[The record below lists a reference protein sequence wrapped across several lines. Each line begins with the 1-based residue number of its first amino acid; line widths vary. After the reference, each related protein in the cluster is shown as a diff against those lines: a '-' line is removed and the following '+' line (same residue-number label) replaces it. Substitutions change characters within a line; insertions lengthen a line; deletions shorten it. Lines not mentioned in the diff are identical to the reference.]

1 MIHAR
6 GDDSSFLVPQP
17 LLTPK
22 LVALIKC
29 GTAGVEFPRLK
40 ARNGKKEQKM
50 RGWGAVM
57 SEVNLPELFGLHERL

>member
-6 GDDSSFLVPQP
+6 GDDSFFLVPQP

-22 LVALIKC
+22 LVAFIKC

-50 RGWGAVM
+50 RGLGWEGGGHV
-57 SEVNLPELFGLHERL
+57 

>member
-50 RGWGAVM
+50 RGWGGR
-57 SEVNLPELFGLHERL
+57 SCLK

>member
-29 GTAGVEFPRLK
+29 GTAGVEFPKLK
-40 ARNGKKEQKM
+40 ARNRKKEQKK
-50 RGWGAVM
+50 RGRG
-57 SEVNLPELFGLHERL
+57 SCLK